1 VSSSGDLSSQAG
13 VEDHFP
19 YESPGMNRKPETVT
33 LIGAGLNGPLLA
45 ILLAKRGFRVEIY
58 ERRPDMRRVRMSA
71 GRSINLA
78 LSTRGIHALTQA
90 RLWESMRNIIIPM
103 KGRMMHAQTGELAFQ
118 PYGKDEAEVI
128 NSISR
133 ADLNIALL
141 NAAEAQGVTVHFQQ
155 RCTGFDVRTGAIS
168 VRDERTAKQRTLH
181 PRIVIGCDGSASAI
195 RAEMLKLG
203 RFNFSQQYLDYG
215 YKELT
220 IPAGPG
226 GKHLLE
232 TNALHIWPRGNYMLI
247 ALPNIDGTF
256 ACILFLPFEG
266 QDGFTSLTA
275 SSGVLKF
282 FETRFP
288 DAARLMPHLVDNYFA
303 NPTGAM
309 VTIKCS
315 PWHVEGKSLL
325 LGDAA
330 HAIVPFF
337 GQGLNCGFED
347 CTCLLELVDQ
357 LGADWSRIF
366 KEFEEARRVNA
377 DAIADMAIENFVEM
391 RDRVGDPRFL
401 FRKKVELALE
411 ARYPRY
417 FVPKYAM
424 VTFHR
429 IPYSVARARGAVQDR
444 MLAELCDSI
453 DRVEGLDWSRAEQMI
468 RSTLPPLEQAS

>member
-1 VSSSGDLSSQAG
+1 MKSALG
-13 VEDHFP
+13 
-19 YESPGMNRKPETVT
+19 KIT

-45 ILLAKRGFRVEIY
+45 ILLMQRGFAVEIY

-78 LSTRGIHALTQA
+78 LSTRGIHALQQA
-90 RLWESMRNIIIPM
+90 GLWERMRNIIIPM
-103 KGRMMHAQTGELAFQ
+103 KGRMMHSVAGALTFQ
-118 PYGKDEAEVI
+118 PYGQNEAEVI

-133 ADLNIALL
+133 LELNIALI
-141 NAAEAQGVTVHFQQ
+141 NAAEEQGATIHFNR
-155 RCTGFDVRTGAIS
+155 RCTGYDWKTGAIRL
-168 VRDERTAKQRTLH
+168 RDEETGKETALEAEV
-181 PRIVIGCDGSASAI
+181 VIGCDGSASSI
-195 RAEMLKLG
+195 RAEMLRMN

-220 IPAGPG
+220 IPAGPQG
-226 GKHLLE
+226 EHLLE
-232 TNALHIWPRGNYMLI
+232 THALHIWPRGNHMLI

-266 QDGFTSLTA
+266 ADSFADLTTPA
-275 SSGVLKF
+275 QVDQF
-282 FETRFP
+282 FESRFP
-288 DAARLMPHLVDNYFA
+288 DAVPLMPQLGENYFA

-315 PWHVEGKSLL
+315 PWHVEGKALL
-325 LGDAA
+325 LGDAV

-347 CTCLLELVDQ
+347 CSCLVELLDRD
-357 LGADWSRIF
+357 GADWPRMF
-366 KEFEEARRVNA
+366 AKFENERKVNT
-377 DAIADMAIENFVEM
+377 DAIADMAIENFTEM
-391 RDRVGDPRFL
+391 RDRVADSRFL

-411 ARYPRY
+411 QRYPQL

-429 IPYSVARARGAVQDR
+429 IPYSVALARGAVQDR
-444 MLAELCDSI
+444 MLAELCESI
-453 DRVEGLDWSRAEQMI
+453 DRVEDLDWDKANRLI
-468 RSTLPPLEQAS
+468 RRDLTPLEFRQ

>member
-1 VSSSGDLSSQAG
+1 MKRRS
-13 VEDHFP
+13 
-19 YESPGMNRKPETVT
+19 ETIT

-45 ILLAKRGFRVEIY
+45 TSLKKRGLNVEIY
-58 ERRPDMRRVRMSA
+58 ERRPDMRTVRMSA

-78 LSTRGIHALTQA
+78 LSARGIHALTEA
-90 RLWESMRNIIIPM
+90 GLWEAMRPIIIPM
-103 KGRMMHAQTGELAFQ
+103 KGRMMHSATGELTFQ
-118 PYGKDEAEVI
+118 PYGKNESEVI

-133 ADLNIALL
+133 AELNIALL
-141 NAAEAQGVTVHFQQ
+141 NAAEAAGVTVHFQQ
-155 RCTGFDVRTGAIS
+155 RCTGFDRKTGAIEL
-168 VRDERTAKQRTLH
+168 RDERSGSDT
-181 PRIVIGCDGSASAI
+181 IIESSVVIGCDGSASAI
-195 RAEMLKLG
+195 RSEMLTMS

-220 IPAGPG
+220 IPASPG
-226 GKHLLE
+226 GTHLLE
-232 TNALHIWPRGNYMLI
+232 IHALHIWPRGNYMLI

-266 QDGFTSLTA
+266 AESFATLTSDA
-275 SSGVLKF
+275 DVLNF
-282 FETRFP
+282 FESRFP
-288 DAARLMPHLVDNYFA
+288 DALRLMPQLADSYFA

-347 CTCLLELVDQ
+347 CTCLLELLDRY
-357 LGADWSRIF
+357 GPDWPRVF
-366 KEFEEARRVNA
+366 KEFEAQRKVNT

-391 RDRVGDPRFL
+391 RDRVADPRFL

-411 ARYPRY
+411 AKYPRH

-429 IPYSVARARGAVQDR
+429 VPYSVALARGVIQER
-444 MLAELCDSI
+444 MLTQLCDPI
-453 DRVEGLDWSRAEQMI
+453 QRIEDLDWAKAEKLV
-468 RSTLPPLEQAS
+468 RRELSPLEQMP